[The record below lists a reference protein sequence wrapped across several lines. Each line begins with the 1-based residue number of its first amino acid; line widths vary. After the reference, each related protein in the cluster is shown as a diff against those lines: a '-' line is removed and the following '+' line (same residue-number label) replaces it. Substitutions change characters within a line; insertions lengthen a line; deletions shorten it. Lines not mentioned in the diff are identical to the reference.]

1 MMGLKKISRFYK
13 QLSILVLNTILLF
26 LCLELLSSCTLRLL
40 DRQNEAHW
48 LQTQASSSYYADKSW
63 AETYWREHN
72 ALTTVYEPYVA
83 WRSAPFQGETIQIDA
98 EGFRVTPGSECC
110 EGAYVVFVL
119 GGSAVWGHGVPDWS
133 TIPAYLQQE
142 LAQQLPKPVC
152 VRNLGEKA
160 FVSTQGLLT
169 LERQLQQGNI
179 PDLVI
184 FYDGVNDV
192 AATFASGEAGSHL
205 DVQRMRSILS
215 QEVTLAQ
222 WLRTTASFQL
232 LQRGVQKVGL
242 LSSGEGGET
251 AVSPNEITRLAQLT
265 ADTYHTNYE
274 IVTALVGQYDFE
286 TYFFWQ
292 PVIVMGNKPLTA
304 AEQAIYDSV
313 SPDFVQWYRASYQQ
327 VETMAAEYDHMWY
340 WANIFDTETEL
351 LWLDLVH
358 VTPEANELIAKK
370 MAVTIFPDGY
380 SGQAKIKM
388 RP

>member
-1 MMGLKKISRFYK
+1 
-13 QLSILVLNTILLF
+13 
-26 LCLELLSSCTLRLL
+26 
-40 DRQNEAHW
+40 
-48 LQTQASSSYYADKSW
+48 
-63 AETYWREHN
+63 
-72 ALTTVYEPYVA
+72 
-83 WRSAPFQGETIQIDA
+83 
-98 EGFRVTPGSECC
+98 
-110 EGAYVVFVL
+110 
-119 GGSAVWGHGVPDWS
+119 
-133 TIPAYLQQE
+133 
-142 LAQQLPKPVC
+142 
-152 VRNLGEKA
+152 
-160 FVSTQGLLT
+160 
-169 LERQLQQGNI
+169 
-179 PDLVI
+179 
-184 FYDGVNDV
+184 
-192 AATFASGEAGSHL
+192 
-205 DVQRMRSILS
+205 MRSILS